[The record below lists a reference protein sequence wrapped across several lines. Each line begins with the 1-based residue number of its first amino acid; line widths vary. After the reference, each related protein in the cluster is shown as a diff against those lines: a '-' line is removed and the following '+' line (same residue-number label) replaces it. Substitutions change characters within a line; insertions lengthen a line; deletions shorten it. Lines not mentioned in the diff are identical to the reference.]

1 MEKLNTNELLLARDL
16 GILNTA
22 SVREQLEAM
31 EREKYL
37 GMHEHKIFFSGG
49 RWCTYFYDETGVRT
63 QKSLKN
69 KLDLENYIVSFYK
82 EKCENPTIEEI
93 FTEWNSGKLELD
105 DIKSSTFDRNNDFYK
120 RHFSVFGKR
129 RIKDV
134 TPREWG
140 EFWQEQVSTYKLSH
154 KAFYGL
160 KRVSMGILKKAKHK
174 GFISFALT
182 EPMEYTDFGKNSF
195 SESEKEDSDEVFD
208 EVELKI
214 LFNYL
219 LKSPDSQNLGILLML
234 LTGMRVGEIA
244 TLKNCYVGDG
254 VVKVRHSETRYKI
267 GEKKYTYEV
276 STVKTKA
283 GKRDVVLPNGCEWVC
298 DVLRNLNPTGEF
310 VFVNQKGERLTTNS
324 FRRRQERVLK
334 KLGLEHKSCHKCR
347 KTYATIL
354 LDANLDANL
363 IIKQMGHTDITITE
377 EKYHRD
383 RKEITT
389 KAKTLGNIRE
399 FDVVKKHA
407 M

>member
-1 MEKLNTNELLLARDL
+1 MEKLNEKELLLARDL

-22 SVREQLEAM
+22 SVREQIEAM

-49 RWCTYFYDETGVRT
+49 RWCTYFYNETGVRT

-82 EKCENPTIEEI
+82 EKCENPTVEEI
-93 FTEWNSGKLELD
+93 FKEWNSGKLELGD
-105 DIKSSTFDRNNDFYK
+105 VKDSTFDRNNEFYK
-120 RHFSVFGKR
+120 RHFSDFGKR

-195 SESEKEDSDEVFD
+195 TEIDKEDSDEVFD
-208 EVELKI
+208 EIELQK

-234 LTGMRVGEIA
+234 LTGMRVGEVA
-244 TLKNCYVGDG
+244 SLKNCYVGDG
-254 VVKVRHSETRYKI
+254 VIMVRHSETRYKI
-267 GEKKYTYEV
+267 GEKEYAYEV
-276 STVKTKA
+276 SNVKTKA
-283 GKRDVVLPNGCEWVC
+283 GKRDVVLPKGCEWVC
-298 DVLRNLNPTGEF
+298 DVLRNLNPSGEF

-347 KTYATIL
+347 KTYATML
-354 LDANLDANL
+354 LDEKLDCNAIL
-363 IIKQMGHTDITITE
+363 KQMGHANIRVTE
-377 EKYHRD
+377 DNYHRN
-383 RKEITT
+383 RKNIEQRSN
-389 KAKTLGNIRE
+389 ALGNIRE